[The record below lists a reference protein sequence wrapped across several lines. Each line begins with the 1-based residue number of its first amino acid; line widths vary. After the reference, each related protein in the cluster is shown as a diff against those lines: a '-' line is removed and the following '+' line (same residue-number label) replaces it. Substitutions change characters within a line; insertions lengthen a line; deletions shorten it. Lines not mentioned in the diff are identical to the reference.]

1 MYTREKLALTLFL
14 LTLVWGVTAAAYNH
28 NGSLLVYGGEEGK
41 LGLADLHRGEL
52 LASWQA
58 HQPPVSCLLLTQ
70 DETAVWSL
78 GRDGGLVR
86 SSLLR
91 LGERLWA
98 GGLGLPPPHGL
109 APRMAL
115 APDGEHILAS
125 TEAGGVVY
133 R

>member
-1 MYTREKLALTLFL
+1 MC
-14 LTLVWGVTAAAYNH
+14 GVTAAAYNH
-28 NGSLLVYGGEEGK
+28 NGSLLVYGRDDGK
-41 LGLADLHRGEL
+41 VGLLDLHRGEV
-52 LASWQA
+52 LASWLA
-58 HQPPVSCLLLTQ
+58 HEPAVAVSCLTLAQ

-78 GRDGGLVR
+78 GRDGGLIR

-98 GGLGLPPPHGL
+98 GGMGPPPPHGL
-109 APRMAL
+109 PPRMAL

-125 TEAGGVVY
+125 TDSGGVVY